1 MAHDTSHKLHMTVE
15 SLLAEPVLRG
25 RLLGGKAGLRRE
37 VTWCLPL
44 AELPPPP
51 GAGRPAAGEDLAGIA
66 VYAPAAELVS
76 APDSRRLLAGLA
88 ARGAAVVLA
97 RLQQGTEPDLGP
109 LMRAAD
115 TAGLPLVRLAPEAD
129 YHRVGRLVAVKSI
142 ADTAHVLEYSVRVHR
157 TLGEVFASGSGLPA
171 LARSMAT
178 LSGGSVLI
186 LDRGGELLARAERDR
201 AASDAEWQEL
211 ADAVHAKA
219 GTARP
224 HALRAGHHHVAARDL
239 DVAAPWGE
247 RLHVVCAPVGVA
259 GEPYGT
265 VAVVEPVLAPESHA
279 LAQHRVIVE
288 QGAPL
293 VASEILRQRSVT
305 EAEERSRD
313 DFLDTLVHGRFTDA
327 HELEARSR
335 HYRFDM
341 EARHAVFVVSMP
353 AATAARA
360 QAVQRAVAGAADA
373 AGGGAAGGSAG
384 AGQGAAG
391 AAPGHGRGFT
401 MATLMGRLL
410 VVVAEFAAADAT
422 APFDAQAEKSALQ
435 RYGRWLHRLVTGRAD
450 AAAQIAYGRAAAGAA
465 GVAASFREARITLEL
480 SGRVQVP
487 EVCGYAELRVFAAV
501 EEAAASPQGR
511 EFAHEVLEPLR
522 RADGQTGNLEQVVLA
537 YIAESGNLNAAARRL
552 QLHRN
557 TMLYKLERASRA
569 LQMDVRSAETQ
580 FTVWLAHRI
589 QTLNDSLRVLQAELS
604 PPA

>member
-51 GAGRPAAGEDLAGIA
+51 GADRPAAGEDLAGIA
-66 VYAPAAELVS
+66 VYAPAAELVA
-76 APDSRRLLAGLA
+76 APDSRRLLSGLA
-88 ARGAAVVLA
+88 ARGAAAVLA
-97 RLQQGTEPDLGP
+97 RLQQGVEPDLGP

-219 GTARP
+219 GGARP
-224 HALRAGHHHVAARDL
+224 QSLHAGHHHVAARDL

-341 EARHAVFVVSMP
+341 DARHAVFVVAMP
-353 AATAARA
+353 AASAARA

-373 AGGGAAGGSAG
+373 AGGGPGGTDRP
-384 AGQGAAG
+384 AAG
-391 AAPGHGRGFT
+391 AAPGHGKGFT

-410 VVVAEFAAADAT
+410 VVVAEFAAADAA
-422 APFDAQAEKSALQ
+422 APFDAQAEKTALQ

-450 AAAQIAYGRAAAGAA
+450 PGAQIAYGRAATGAA

-501 EEAAASPQGR
+501 EEAAASAQGR
-511 EFAHEVLEPLR
+511 EFAREVLEPLR